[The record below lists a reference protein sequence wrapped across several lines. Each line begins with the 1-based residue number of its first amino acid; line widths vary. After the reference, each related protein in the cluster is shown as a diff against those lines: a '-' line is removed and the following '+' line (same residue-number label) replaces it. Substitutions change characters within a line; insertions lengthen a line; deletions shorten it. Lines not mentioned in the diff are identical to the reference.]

1 MMAENVDLPGGSIT
15 GCLPDLIRLGPRAD
29 EAEAFP
35 SPNRSSTSSHQH
47 SLNRQPDDVCGRLFA
62 GSSSLITASA
72 VAVVAVAITSL
83 SWPVSAPL
91 LIETEAAD
99 CHRQSYPGLRSGSQ
113 AETGRLPGIDH
124 GSPPWHCAIISIP
137 QLESF
142 DSHKHNP
149 MMANKMISRAVIARR
164 SHALSPGAIAGAV
177 IGSLI
182 GGSILLLVLGF
193 LYFRYRRKAR
203 IAQAEEALPVSQ
215 TLDQH
220 HSASSPWSGSPRQG
234 TGSVHLRNPP
244 SAKDERPNGTAPVLP
259 ADTQRSPISPYGED
273 WMRNNQFYIQQAVGH
288 DTLPQDIDFSL
299 PARQQ
304 TFPIVA
310 EQAITTPLNH
320 ASTAPEA
327 ANSSYYDP
335 RISMDSDPVQ
345 AITPPSIQMNEM
357 YKAQLREA
365 EERRRSSSLHRRLWN
380 TLTRQSTRNSKGT
393 VGDGAHSPSI
403 QQHSGEGSTGQPVPI
418 KQEPGQETL
427 GELRWQGITNYYV
440 EEPEQISENGSKL
453 AAQSPGLVQEN
464 QQSSHPKHSINGR
477 QTQDSQYGG
486 FPGRIDSTTIRQTTE
501 RDPALPSSVLS
512 RDSTFPGLPLSAQP
526 QSPNEQR
533 ERLKSPDIP
542 EPMVVDG
549 LESET
554 NGHLPFRASHSPQL
568 PPDSFTINPM
578 AILHPTNP
586 VEQAAYTTYQI
597 KHSVSPPAMS
607 PPAPEIVMQQPTQE
621 VTVESLPPGDD
632 FADMYLDLPDDDD
645 YRRSI
650 DSYEY
655 PSTPGQSSTA
665 GSSGRTPDTR
675 PTASPSPFPTIPEHG
690 QLKPDP
696 GISPSSSKPSPQ
708 PGPLVC
714 PECSRE
720 FDQIHKLNHHKRY
733 HDRAHE
739 CTYPGC
745 DRKFGTRT
753 HLDRHINDRHL
764 KLKAYHCTEPT
775 CAWFKGGKSFP
786 RKDNWRRHM
795 IKKHGSTPQDF
806 ERMELSFG

>member
-1 MMAENVDLPGGSIT
+1 MIPNMMTP
-15 GCLPDLIRLGPRAD
+15 
-29 EAEAFP
+29 
-35 SPNRSSTSSHQH
+35 
-47 SLNRQPDDVCGRLFA
+47 
-62 GSSSLITASA
+62 
-72 VAVVAVAITSL
+72 
-83 SWPVSAPL
+83 
-91 LIETEAAD
+91 
-99 CHRQSYPGLRSGSQ
+99 
-113 AETGRLPGIDH
+113 
-124 GSPPWHCAIISIP
+124 
-137 QLESF
+137 
-142 DSHKHNP
+142 
-149 MMANKMISRAVIARR
+149 RAVILSR

-177 IGSLI
+177 IGSLF

-203 IAQAEEALPVSQ
+203 ISQAEEALPVSQ
-215 TLDQH
+215 ASNQR
-220 HSASSPWSGSPRQG
+220 HSASFPWSGSPRQETDG
-234 TGSVHLRNPP
+234 AHLRDPP
-244 SAKDERPNGTAPVLP
+244 SAKDGGSDRAASVLP
-259 ADTQRSPISPYGED
+259 ADLCTQRSPTSPYGED
-273 WMRNNQFYIQQAVGH
+273 WMRNNQFYIQQSMGL

-304 TFPIVA
+304 TFPVTA

-327 ANSSYYDP
+327 ANSSYYDT
-335 RISMDSDPVQ
+335 RISMDSDPAQ

-365 EERRRSSSLHRRLWN
+365 EERRRSSSLHKRIWN
-380 TLTRQSTRNSKGT
+380 TFTRQSTRNSKDAM
-393 VGDGAHSPSI
+393 GDGAYSPSF
-403 QQHSGEGSTGQPVPI
+403 QQHLGEVSTGHSVPI
-418 KQEPGQETL
+418 KQEPSQEPP
-427 GELRWQGITNYYV
+427 GGVNWQAIGNYYV
-440 EEPEQISENGSKL
+440 EEPEQMGESASNL
-453 AAQSPGLVQEN
+453 AAQGSGVAQEGEYPL
-464 QQSSHPKHSINGR
+464 QPEHGISGR

-486 FPGRIDSTTIRQTTE
+486 FPSRIDSTVRQTTE
-501 RDPALPSSVLS
+501 SDPTLPSSVLTTS
-512 RDSTFPGLPLSAQP
+512 STFGLPLPAQP
-526 QSPNEQR
+526 QNATEQR

-542 EPMVVDG
+542 EPMVIDG
-549 LESET
+549 LQPET
-554 NGHLPFRASHSPQL
+554 NGHSPFRASHSPQL
-568 PPDSFTINPM
+568 SPDSFTINPM

-586 VEQAAYTTYQI
+586 AEQAAYTTYQI
-597 KHSVSPPAMS
+597 KHSASPPAIS
-607 PPAPEIVMQQPTQE
+607 PPPPEITMQQPTQE
-621 VTVESLPPGDD
+621 RPIASPPKADD
-632 FADMYLDLPDDDD
+632 FADMFLDLPDDDDD

-675 PTASPSPFPTIPEHG
+675 PTASPSPFPTIPERG

-696 GISPSSSKPSPQ
+696 GVSPSSSKPSPQ
-708 PGPLVC
+708 TGPLVC
-714 PECSRE
+714 PECGRE

-775 CAWFKGGKSFP
+775 CGWFKGGKSFP

-795 IKKHGSTPQDF
+795 IKKHGSTPEDF

>member
-1 MMAENVDLPGGSIT
+1 M
-15 GCLPDLIRLGPRAD
+15 
-29 EAEAFP
+29 
-35 SPNRSSTSSHQH
+35 
-47 SLNRQPDDVCGRLFA
+47 
-62 GSSSLITASA
+62 
-72 VAVVAVAITSL
+72 
-83 SWPVSAPL
+83 
-91 LIETEAAD
+91 
-99 CHRQSYPGLRSGSQ
+99 
-113 AETGRLPGIDH
+113 
-124 GSPPWHCAIISIP
+124 IS
-137 QLESF
+137 
-142 DSHKHNP
+142 N
-149 MMANKMISRAVIARR
+149 MMISRAVIVRR
-164 SHALSPGAIAGAV
+164 SHALSSGAIAGAV
-177 IGSLI
+177 IGSLL
-182 GGSILLLVLGF
+182 GGSILLLILGF

-215 TLDQH
+215 ALDQH
-220 HSASSPWSGSPRQG
+220 PSASLPLSGSPRQE
-234 TGSVHLRNPP
+234 TGGVHLRNPP
-244 SAKDERPNGTAPVLP
+244 FAKDERPNGTAPVFP
-259 ADTQRSPISPYGED
+259 TDSCMQRSPVSPYGED
-273 WMRNNQFYIQQAVGH
+273 WMRNNQFYIHQTVGH

-304 TFPIVA
+304 TFPLVA

-327 ANSSYYDP
+327 ANYSYYDT
-335 RISMDSDPVQ
+335 RISMDSDPAQ
-345 AITPPSIQMNEM
+345 AITPPSMQMNEM

-365 EERRRSSSLHRRLWN
+365 EERRRSSSLHKRLWN

-393 VGDGAHSPSI
+393 IGDGAHSPSF
-403 QQHSGEGSTGQPVPI
+403 QQHFGEGSTGQPVPI
-418 KQEPGQETL
+418 KQEPGQEL
-427 GELRWQGITNYYV
+427 PGGANWQGITNYYV
-440 EEPEQISENGSKL
+440 EEPEQIGENASKL
-453 AAQSPGLVQEN
+453 AAQSSGFEQEN
-464 QQSSHPKHSINGR
+464 QYSPQPQYGRNGR

-501 RDPALPSSVLS
+501 VDPALPSSVLS
-512 RDSTFPGLPLSAQP
+512 RDSTSGLPLAAQP
-526 QSPNEQR
+526 QSPTEQQ
-533 ERLKSPDIP
+533 ERLKSPEIP

-549 LESET
+549 LQPET
-554 NGHLPFRASHSPQL
+554 NGHSPFRASHSPQL
-568 PPDSFTINPM
+568 SPDSFTINPM

-586 VEQAAYTTYQI
+586 AEQAAYTTYQI

-607 PPAPEIVMQQPTQE
+607 PPAPAITMQQPTQDG
-621 VTVESLPPGDD
+621 TLDSSPPRGDE

-675 PTASPSPFPTIPEHG
+675 PTASPSPFPIIPEHG

-714 PECSRE
+714 PECGRE

-745 DRKFGTRT
+745 DRRFGTRT

>member
-1 MMAENVDLPGGSIT
+1 MI
-15 GCLPDLIRLGPRAD
+15 
-29 EAEAFP
+29 
-35 SPNRSSTSSHQH
+35 PN
-47 SLNRQPDDVCGRLFA
+47 
-62 GSSSLITASA
+62 
-72 VAVVAVAITSL
+72 
-83 SWPVSAPL
+83 
-91 LIETEAAD
+91 
-99 CHRQSYPGLRSGSQ
+99 
-113 AETGRLPGIDH
+113 
-124 GSPPWHCAIISIP
+124 
-137 QLESF
+137 
-142 DSHKHNP
+142 
-149 MMANKMISRAVIARR
+149 MMISRAVIISR

-177 IGSLI
+177 IGSLLV
-182 GGSILLLVLGF
+182 GGILLLVLGF

-203 IAQAEEALPVSQ
+203 VAQAEEALPVSQ
-215 TLDQH
+215 APDQR
-220 HSASSPWSGSPRQG
+220 HSASLPWPGSPREE
-234 TGSVHLRNPP
+234 TDSVHLKNPP
-244 SAKDERPNGTAPVLP
+244 SAKDERPNGTASVLT
-259 ADTQRSPISPYGED
+259 ADLCIQRSPVSPYGED
-273 WMRNNQFYIQQAVGH
+273 WLRNNHFYIHQTVGH

-304 TFPIVA
+304 TFPTTA
-310 EQAITTPLNH
+310 EQAVTTPLNH

-327 ANSSYYDP
+327 ANSSYYDT
-335 RISMDSDPVQ
+335 RISMDSDPVP
-345 AITPPSIQMNEM
+345 AITPPSIQINEM

-365 EERRRSSSLHRRLWN
+365 DERRRSSSLHKRIWN

-393 VGDGAHSPSI
+393 MGDGAHSPSS
-403 QQHSGEGSTGQPVPI
+403 QQNFGEGSTGHPVSI
-418 KQEPGQETL
+418 KQEPGQEPP
-427 GELRWQGITNYYV
+427 GVNWQGIANYYV
-440 EEPEQISENGSKL
+440 EEPEQIGEGASSL
-453 AAQSPGLVQEN
+453 AAHSLGFGQESEFPP
-464 QQSSHPKHSINGR
+464 QPQHGRNGR

-486 FPGRIDSTTIRQTTE
+486 FPGRIGSTIRQTTE
-501 RDPALPSSVLS
+501 RDPALPSSVLTI
-512 RDSTFPGLPLSAQP
+512 DSTFGLPLAAQP
-526 QSPNEQR
+526 QSSSEQR

-549 LESET
+549 LQPET
-554 NGHLPFRASHSPQL
+554 NGHSPFRASHSPQL
-568 PPDSFTINPM
+568 SPDSFTINPM

-586 VEQAAYTTYQI
+586 AEQAAYTTYQI
-597 KHSVSPPAMS
+597 KHSASPPAMS
-607 PPAPEIVMQQPTQE
+607 PPAPEITMQQPTQE
-621 VTVESLPPGDD
+621 DAVDPSLPKGDD
-632 FADMYLDLPDDDD
+632 FADMYLDLPEDDD

-714 PECSRE
+714 PECGRE

-795 IKKHGSTPQDF
+795 VKKHGSTPQDF
-806 ERMELSFG
+806 EKMELSFV